1 MAIQGYTKFT
11 TARWKRTLLSLEK
24 FNDSLEKNFGDYLAN
39 RLLYEIQVA
48 HMDYDFGIDE
58 KTESNFHKI
67 GVFSTGFMM
76 NRWVVQAR
84 KEGRKTIVTAT
95 NPDPKARKVEFGFEP
110 EDLTNLKP
118 IEIQK
123 WLDNEKW
130 APTDA
135 KEKKRLSY
143 AITKSLQK
151 TGFGARPVLRVALDS
166 LKRYNKEFASLDFDS
181 NYAGRLLDR
190 PISDLDD

>member
-11 TARWKRTLLSLEK
+11 TAKWKRTLLSLQK
-24 FNDSLEKNFGDYLAN
+24 FNESLERTYGDYLAT
-39 RLLYEIQVA
+39 RLLNEIQIA
-48 HMDYDFGIDE
+48 HMDHDYGIDE
-58 KTESNFHKI
+58 KTGSNFHKI

-95 NPDPKARKVEFGFEP
+95 NPDPKAKKVEFGFEP
-110 EDLTNLKP
+110 EDLVNLKP

-123 WLDNEKW
+123 WLDNEDW
-130 APTDA
+130 APTNA

-151 TGFGARPVLRVALDS
+151 TGFGPRPVLRVALDS
-166 LKRYNKEFASLDFDS
+166 LKRYNKEFASLDFNS
-181 NYAGRLLDR
+181 NYVSRLFDR